1 MLMLILK
8 DFRIQRNKLIMSC
21 FSIALLSVFFPVII
35 NCVLPKSMKQFFTL
49 SGMIFVLI
57 LFALVYTF
65 IESVFV
71 EEEKNGI
78 VKLIATFPL
87 ERRDIVLCKYMSIF
101 VLMILAAFLFK
112 ASCFVA
118 GLILPAEAANVLNNN
133 FSSSLIVG
141 YGLSVGFISLFLP
154 IYFKYGYEKASLI
167 SMFSIALCFPVI
179 AGPLGY
185 GMKFEW
191 FKEDFFEI
199 LKSLNSGTAMIIFL
213 IIAVAVFIMSAVVSI
228 SAFKKRSLF

>member
-1 MLMLILK
+1 MLTLILK

-21 FSIALLSVFFPVII
+21 FSIAFLSVFFPVLI
-35 NCVLPKSMKQFFTL
+35 NYILPKNMKQFFTL

-78 VKLIATFPL
+78 IKLIATFPVD
-87 ERRDIVLCKYMSIF
+87 RRDIVLCKYISIF
-101 VLMILAAFLFK
+101 VVMILAAFLFK
-112 ASCFVA
+112 ASC
-118 GLILPAEAANVLNNN
+118 LISGSMLPAEAAAVLNNN

-154 IYFKYGYEKASLI
+154 IYFKYGYEKASVI
-167 SMFSIALCFPVI
+167 SMFSIALCFPII
-179 AGPLGY
+179 AAPIGY
-185 GMKFEW
+185 GMTFDW
-191 FKEDFFEI
+191 FKEGFFEV
-199 LKSLNSGTAMIIFL
+199 LKSLNSIYALMIFL
-213 IIAVAVFIMSAVVSI
+213 IITVAIYAISILISI
-228 SAFKKRSLF
+228 SQFKKRSLF